1 MIHLLE
7 DQEGLA
13 VQEQINILFNMRF
26 FLLVF
31 YLIINAFNQKKNIK
45 KISFFLILNFLTQ
58 SIFIMNAQN
67 EKIKELE
74 NKRMELKK
82 EIQQIN
88 SLLIDNS
95 KTTKVAY
102 VDLENIS
109 IKINRNQD
117 LIRIT
122 NQQINLLTN
131 QISKNEDQ
139 VVELNI
145 IVEKTKDDYS
155 KMVFNSYKSRL
166 KESKLMFL
174 LSSKN
179 FLQALK
185 RTQYMNQYSVNRRN
199 YANSIS
205 SNIKEIELINDTI
218 IKNIGKKEDLL
229 NENQIEKQK
238 LSDEKSKQRNLIN
251 GLKRKEKAY
260 KNQIDKKQKLSKQ
273 LDFEI
278 DRLIKEAI
286 KESNKNTEENVFR
299 LTPEA
304 KALAKNFLTNKGNLP
319 WPVERG
325 VIIQKFGLQPHPVVR
340 TTKIQSNGIVIAT
353 TKNASVRTVFNGT
366 VLSVL
371 KFKSSN
377 LTVLVR
383 HGDYITAYKNLS
395 KVYVE
400 KGQNINALQ
409 IIGNTFDNNDSK
421 TTLQFSI
428 FKNTTPLDPYLWIAK

>member
-1 MIHLLE
+1 MV
-7 DQEGLA
+7 
-13 VQEQINILFNMRF
+13 VQEQINILFSMRF
-26 FLLVF
+26 GLLVF
-31 YLIINAFNQKKNIK
+31 YLIISAFNQKKNIK
-45 KISFFLILNFLTQ
+45 KISFFLILNFLGS

-67 EKIKELE
+67 QKIKELE

-95 KTTKVAY
+95 KTTKIAY
-102 VDLENIS
+102 GDLENIS

-131 QISKNEDQ
+131 QISNNENQ
-139 VVELNI
+139 VQELNL
-145 IVEKTKDDYS
+145 IVEKAKDDYS

-174 LSSKN
+174 LSSEN

-199 YANSIS
+199 YANSIIF
-205 SNIKEIELINDTI
+205 NIKEIELINDTI

-229 NENQIEKQK
+229 NQNQIEKKK
-238 LSDEKSKQRNLIN
+238 LSDEKNKQNNLIN
-251 GLKRKEKAY
+251 GLKSKEKAY
-260 KNQIDKKQKLSKQ
+260 RNQIDKKQKLSKQ

-286 KESNKNTEENVFR
+286 KESNNNSEENVFR

-304 KALAKNFLTNKGNLP
+304 KTLAKNFLSNKGNLP

-325 VIIQKFGLQPHPVVR
+325 VIIQKFGLQPHPIVR

-377 LTVLVR
+377 LTVLIR

-395 KVYVE
+395 KVYIE
-400 KGQNINALQ
+400 KGEEVNALQ
-409 IIGNTFDNNDSK
+409 IIGNTFDNNDDSK

-428 FKNTTPLDPYLWIAK
+428 FKNTTALDPYLWIAK

>member
-1 MIHLLE
+1 MTLNKKIS
-7 DQEGLA
+7 
-13 VQEQINILFNMRF
+13 LF
-26 FLLVF
+26 
-31 YLIINAFNQKKNIK
+31 LIINFIASI
-45 KISFFLILNFLTQ
+45 ILSL
-58 SIFIMNAQN
+58 NAQN
-67 EKIKELE
+67 QKIKELE
-74 NKRMELKK
+74 NKRMQLKK

-88 SLLIDNS
+88 SLLIDNNKIT
-95 KTTKVAY
+95 KTAY
-102 VDLENIS
+102 GDLENIS

-122 NQQINLLTN
+122 NEQINLLTN
-131 QISKNEDQ
+131 QIIKNEDQ

-145 IVEKTKDDYS
+145 IVEKAKDDYS

-174 LSSKN
+174 LSSEN

-199 YANSIS
+199 YANSIN

-229 NENQIEKQK
+229 NQNQIEKKK
-238 LSDEKSKQRNLIN
+238 LSDEKSKQSNLIN

-260 KNQIDKKQKLSKQ
+260 RNQIDKKQKLSKQ
-273 LDFEI
+273 LDVEI

-304 KALAKNFLTNKGNLP
+304 KALAKNFLSNKGNLP

-377 LTVLVR
+377 LTVLIR

-400 KGQNINALQ
+400 KGQNVNALQ
-409 IIGNTFDNNDSK
+409 IIGNTFDNNEDSK

>member
-1 MIHLLE
+1 MTLNKKIS
-7 DQEGLA
+7 
-13 VQEQINILFNMRF
+13 LF
-26 FLLVF
+26 
-31 YLIINAFNQKKNIK
+31 LIINFIASI
-45 KISFFLILNFLTQ
+45 ILSL
-58 SIFIMNAQN
+58 NAQN
-67 EKIKELE
+67 QKIKELE
-74 NKRMELKK
+74 NKRMQLKK

-88 SLLIDNS
+88 SLLIDNNKIT
-95 KTTKVAY
+95 KTAY
-102 VDLENIS
+102 GDLENIS

-131 QISKNEDQ
+131 QIIKNEDQ

-145 IVEKTKDDYS
+145 IVEKAKDDYS

-174 LSSKN
+174 LSSEN

-229 NENQIEKQK
+229 NQNQIEKKK
-238 LSDEKSKQRNLIN
+238 LSDEKSKQSNLIN

-260 KNQIDKKQKLSKQ
+260 RNQIDKKQKLSKQ
-273 LDFEI
+273 LDVEI

-286 KESNKNTEENVFR
+286 KESNKNKEENVFR

-304 KALAKNFLTNKGNLP
+304 KALAKNFLSNKGNLP

-377 LTVLVR
+377 LTLLIR

-400 KGQNINALQ
+400 KGQNVNALQ
-409 IIGNTFDNNDSK
+409 IIGNTFDNNEDSK

>member
-1 MIHLLE
+1 MTLNKKIS
-7 DQEGLA
+7 
-13 VQEQINILFNMRF
+13 LF
-26 FLLVF
+26 
-31 YLIINAFNQKKNIK
+31 LIIN
-45 KISFFLILNFLTQ
+45 LIA
-58 SIFIMNAQN
+58 SIILSLNAQN
-67 EKIKELE
+67 QKIKELE
-74 NKRMELKK
+74 NKRMQLKK

-88 SLLIDNS
+88 SLLIDNNKIT
-95 KTTKVAY
+95 KTAY
-102 VDLENIS
+102 GDLENIS

-131 QISKNEDQ
+131 QIIKNEDQ

-145 IVEKTKDDYS
+145 IVEKAKDDYS

-174 LSSKN
+174 LSSEN

-229 NENQIEKQK
+229 NQNQIEKKK
-238 LSDEKSKQRNLIN
+238 LSDEKSKQSNLIN

-273 LDFEI
+273 LDVEI

-286 KESNKNTEENVFR
+286 KESNKNKEENVFR

-304 KALAKNFLTNKGNLP
+304 KALAKNFLSNKGNLP

-377 LTVLVR
+377 LTVLIR

-400 KGQNINALQ
+400 KGQNVNALQ
-409 IIGNTFDNNDSK
+409 IIGNTFDNNEDSK

>member
-1 MIHLLE
+1 LTLNKKIS
-7 DQEGLA
+7 
-13 VQEQINILFNMRF
+13 LF
-26 FLLVF
+26 
-31 YLIINAFNQKKNIK
+31 LIIN
-45 KISFFLILNFLTQ
+45 LIA
-58 SIFIMNAQN
+58 SIILSLNAQN
-67 EKIKELE
+67 QKIKELE
-74 NKRMELKK
+74 NKRMQLKK

-88 SLLIDNS
+88 SLLIDNNKIT
-95 KTTKVAY
+95 KTAY
-102 VDLENIS
+102 GDLENIS

-131 QISKNEDQ
+131 QIIKNEDQ

-145 IVEKTKDDYS
+145 IVEKAKDDYS

-174 LSSKN
+174 LSSEN

-229 NENQIEKQK
+229 NQNQIEKKK
-238 LSDEKSKQRNLIN
+238 LSDEKNKQSNLIN

-260 KNQIDKKQKLSKQ
+260 RNQIDKKQKLSKQ
-273 LDFEI
+273 LDVEI

-304 KALAKNFLTNKGNLP
+304 KALAKNFLSNKGNLP

-377 LTVLVR
+377 LTVLIR

-400 KGQNINALQ
+400 KGQNVNALQ
-409 IIGNTFDNNDSK
+409 IIGNTFDNNEDSK

>member
-1 MIHLLE
+1 LTLNKKIS
-7 DQEGLA
+7 
-13 VQEQINILFNMRF
+13 LF
-26 FLLVF
+26 
-31 YLIINAFNQKKNIK
+31 LIINFIASI
-45 KISFFLILNFLTQ
+45 ILSL
-58 SIFIMNAQN
+58 NAQN
-67 EKIKELE
+67 QKIKELE
-74 NKRMELKK
+74 NKRMQLKK

-88 SLLIDNS
+88 SLLIDNNKIT
-95 KTTKVAY
+95 KTAY
-102 VDLENIS
+102 GDLENIS
-109 IKINRNQD
+109 IKIIRNQD

-131 QISKNEDQ
+131 QIIKNEDQ

-145 IVEKTKDDYS
+145 IVEKAKDDYS

-174 LSSKN
+174 LSSEN

-229 NENQIEKQK
+229 NQNQIEKKK
-238 LSDEKSKQRNLIN
+238 LSDEKSKQSNLIN

-260 KNQIDKKQKLSKQ
+260 RNQIDKKQKLSKQ
-273 LDFEI
+273 LDVEI

-286 KESNKNTEENVFR
+286 KESNKNKEENVFR

-304 KALAKNFLTNKGNLP
+304 KALAKNFLSNKGNLP

-377 LTVLVR
+377 LTVLIR

-400 KGQNINALQ
+400 KGQNVNALQ
-409 IIGNTFDNNDSK
+409 IIGNTFDNNEDSK

>member
-1 MIHLLE
+1 LTLNKKIS
-7 DQEGLA
+7 
-13 VQEQINILFNMRF
+13 LF
-26 FLLVF
+26 
-31 YLIINAFNQKKNIK
+31 LIINFIASI
-45 KISFFLILNFLTQ
+45 ILSL
-58 SIFIMNAQN
+58 NAQN
-67 EKIKELE
+67 QKIKELE
-74 NKRMELKK
+74 NKRMQLKK

-88 SLLIDNS
+88 SLLIDNNKIT
-95 KTTKVAY
+95 KTAY
-102 VDLENIS
+102 GDLENIS

-131 QISKNEDQ
+131 QIIKNEDQ

-145 IVEKTKDDYS
+145 IVEKAKDDYS

-174 LSSKN
+174 LSSEN

-218 IKNIGKKEDLL
+218 LKNIGKKEDLL
-229 NENQIEKQK
+229 NQNQIEKKK
-238 LSDEKSKQRNLIN
+238 LSDEKSKQSNLIN

-260 KNQIDKKQKLSKQ
+260 RNQIDKKQKLSKQ
-273 LDFEI
+273 LDVEI

-304 KALAKNFLTNKGNLP
+304 KALAKNFLSNKGNLP

-377 LTVLVR
+377 LTVLIR

-400 KGQNINALQ
+400 KGQNVNALQ
-409 IIGNTFDNNDSK
+409 IIGNTFDNNEDSK

>member
-1 MIHLLE
+1 MTLNKKIS
-7 DQEGLA
+7 
-13 VQEQINILFNMRF
+13 LF
-26 FLLVF
+26 
-31 YLIINAFNQKKNIK
+31 LIINFIASI
-45 KISFFLILNFLTQ
+45 ILSL
-58 SIFIMNAQN
+58 NAQN
-67 EKIKELE
+67 QKIKELE
-74 NKRMELKK
+74 NKRMQLKK

-88 SLLIDNS
+88 SLLIDNNKIT
-95 KTTKVAY
+95 KTAY
-102 VDLENIS
+102 GDLENIS

-131 QISKNEDQ
+131 QIIKNEDQ

-145 IVEKTKDDYS
+145 IVEKAKDDYS

-174 LSSKN
+174 LSSEN

-238 LSDEKSKQRNLIN
+238 LSDEKSKQSNLIN

-260 KNQIDKKQKLSKQ
+260 RNQIDKKQKLSKQ
-273 LDFEI
+273 LDVEI

-286 KESNKNTEENVFR
+286 KESNKNKEENVFR

-304 KALAKNFLTNKGNLP
+304 KALAKNFLSNKGNLP

-377 LTVLVR
+377 LTVLIR

-400 KGQNINALQ
+400 KGQNVNALQ
-409 IIGNTFDNNDSK
+409 IIGNTFDNNEDSK

>member
-1 MIHLLE
+1 MTLNKKIS
-7 DQEGLA
+7 
-13 VQEQINILFNMRF
+13 LF
-26 FLLVF
+26 
-31 YLIINAFNQKKNIK
+31 LIIN
-45 KISFFLILNFLTQ
+45 LIA
-58 SIFIMNAQN
+58 SIILSLNAQN
-67 EKIKELE
+67 QKIKELE
-74 NKRMELKK
+74 NKRMQLKK

-88 SLLIDNS
+88 SLLIDNNKIT
-95 KTTKVAY
+95 KTAY
-102 VDLENIS
+102 GDLENIS

-131 QISKNEDQ
+131 QIIKNEDQ

-145 IVEKTKDDYS
+145 IVEKAKDDYS

-174 LSSKN
+174 LSSEN

-229 NENQIEKQK
+229 NQNQIEKKK
-238 LSDEKSKQRNLIN
+238 LSDEKNKQSNLIN

-260 KNQIDKKQKLSKQ
+260 RNQIDKKQKLSKQ
-273 LDFEI
+273 LDVEI

-304 KALAKNFLTNKGNLP
+304 KALAKNFLSNKGNLP

-377 LTVLVR
+377 LTVLIR

-400 KGQNINALQ
+400 KGQNVNALQ
-409 IIGNTFDNNDSK
+409 IIGNTFDNNEDSK

>member
-1 MIHLLE
+1 MTLNKKIS
-7 DQEGLA
+7 
-13 VQEQINILFNMRF
+13 LF
-26 FLLVF
+26 
-31 YLIINAFNQKKNIK
+31 LIINFIASI
-45 KISFFLILNFLTQ
+45 ILSL
-58 SIFIMNAQN
+58 NAQN
-67 EKIKELE
+67 QKIKELE
-74 NKRMELKK
+74 NKRMQLKK

-88 SLLIDNS
+88 SLLIDNNKIT
-95 KTTKVAY
+95 KTAY
-102 VDLENIS
+102 GDLENIS

-131 QISKNEDQ
+131 QIIKNEDQ

-145 IVEKTKDDYS
+145 IVEKAKDDYS

-174 LSSKN
+174 LSSEN

-205 SNIKEIELINDTI
+205 SNIKVIELINDTI

-229 NENQIEKQK
+229 NQNQIEKKK
-238 LSDEKSKQRNLIN
+238 LSDEKSKQSNLIN

-260 KNQIDKKQKLSKQ
+260 RNQIDKKQKLSKQ
-273 LDFEI
+273 LDVEI

-286 KESNKNTEENVFR
+286 KESNKNKEENVFR

-304 KALAKNFLTNKGNLP
+304 KALAKNFLSNKGNLP

-377 LTVLVR
+377 LTVLIR

-400 KGQNINALQ
+400 KGQNVNALQ
-409 IIGNTFDNNDSK
+409 IIGNTFDNNEDSK

>member
-1 MIHLLE
+1 MTLNKKIS
-7 DQEGLA
+7 
-13 VQEQINILFNMRF
+13 LF
-26 FLLVF
+26 
-31 YLIINAFNQKKNIK
+31 LIINFIASI
-45 KISFFLILNFLTQ
+45 ILSL
-58 SIFIMNAQN
+58 NAQN
-67 EKIKELE
+67 QKIKELE
-74 NKRMELKK
+74 NKRMQLKK

-88 SLLIDNS
+88 SLLIDNNKIT
-95 KTTKVAY
+95 KTAY
-102 VDLENIS
+102 GDLENIS

-131 QISKNEDQ
+131 QIIKNEDQ

-145 IVEKTKDDYS
+145 IVEKAKDDYS

-174 LSSKN
+174 LSSEN

-229 NENQIEKQK
+229 YQNQIEKKK
-238 LSDEKSKQRNLIN
+238 LSDEKSKQSNLIN

-260 KNQIDKKQKLSKQ
+260 RNQIDKKQKLSKQ
-273 LDFEI
+273 LDVEI

-304 KALAKNFLTNKGNLP
+304 KALAKNFLSNKGNLP

-377 LTVLVR
+377 LTVLIR

-400 KGQNINALQ
+400 KGQNVNALQ
-409 IIGNTFDNNDSK
+409 IIGNTFDNNEDSK

>member
-1 MIHLLE
+1 MTLNKKIS
-7 DQEGLA
+7 
-13 VQEQINILFNMRF
+13 LF
-26 FLLVF
+26 
-31 YLIINAFNQKKNIK
+31 LIINFIASI
-45 KISFFLILNFLTQ
+45 ILSL
-58 SIFIMNAQN
+58 NAQN
-67 EKIKELE
+67 QKIKELE
-74 NKRMELKK
+74 NKRMQLKK

-88 SLLIDNS
+88 SLLIDNNKIT
-95 KTTKVAY
+95 KTAY
-102 VDLENIS
+102 GDLENIS

-131 QISKNEDQ
+131 QIIKNEDQ
-139 VVELNI
+139 VVELNV
-145 IVEKTKDDYS
+145 IVEKAKDDYS

-174 LSSKN
+174 LSSEN

-229 NENQIEKQK
+229 YQNQIEKKK
-238 LSDEKSKQRNLIN
+238 LSDEKSKQSNLIN

-260 KNQIDKKQKLSKQ
+260 RNQIDKKQKLSKQ
-273 LDFEI
+273 LDVEI

-304 KALAKNFLTNKGNLP
+304 KALAKNFLSNKGNLP

-377 LTVLVR
+377 LTVLIR

-400 KGQNINALQ
+400 KGQNVNALQ
-409 IIGNTFDNNDSK
+409 IIGNTFDNNEDSK

>member
-1 MIHLLE
+1 MTLNKKILL
-7 DQEGLA
+7 
-13 VQEQINILFNMRF
+13 F
-26 FLLVF
+26 
-31 YLIINAFNQKKNIK
+31 LIINFIASI
-45 KISFFLILNFLTQ
+45 ILAL
-58 SIFIMNAQN
+58 NAQN
-67 EKIKELE
+67 QKIKELE
-74 NKRMELKK
+74 NKRMQLKK

-88 SLLIDNS
+88 SLLIDNNKIT
-95 KTTKVAY
+95 KTAY
-102 VDLENIS
+102 GDLENIS

-131 QISKNEDQ
+131 QIIKNEDK
-139 VVELNI
+139 VLELNI
-145 IVEKTKDDYS
+145 IVEKAKDDYS

-174 LSSKN
+174 LSSEN

-205 SNIKEIELINDTI
+205 SNIKEIGLINDTI

-229 NENQIEKQK
+229 NQNQIEKKK
-238 LSDEKSKQRNLIN
+238 LSDEKSKQSNLIN

-260 KNQIDKKQKLSKQ
+260 RNQIDKKQKLSKQ
-273 LDFEI
+273 LDVEI

-304 KALAKNFLTNKGNLP
+304 KALAKNFLSNKGNLP

-377 LTVLVR
+377 LTVLIR

-400 KGQNINALQ
+400 KGQNVNALQ
-409 IIGNTFDNNDSK
+409 IIGNTFDNNEDSK
-421 TTLQFSI
+421 TTLQFSV

>member
-1 MIHLLE
+1 MTLNKKIS
-7 DQEGLA
+7 
-13 VQEQINILFNMRF
+13 LF
-26 FLLVF
+26 
-31 YLIINAFNQKKNIK
+31 LIINFIASI
-45 KISFFLILNFLTQ
+45 ILSL
-58 SIFIMNAQN
+58 NAQSQ
-67 EKIKELE
+67 KIKELE
-74 NKRMELKK
+74 NKRMQLKK

-88 SLLIDNS
+88 SLLIDNNKIT
-95 KTTKVAY
+95 KTAY
-102 VDLENIS
+102 GDLENIS

-122 NQQINLLTN
+122 NEQINLLTN
-131 QISKNEDQ
+131 QIIKNEDQ

-145 IVEKTKDDYS
+145 IVEKAKDDYS

-174 LSSKN
+174 LSSEN

-229 NENQIEKQK
+229 NQNQIEKKK
-238 LSDEKSKQRNLIN
+238 LSDEKSKQSNLIN
-251 GLKRKEKAY
+251 GLKRKEKSY
-260 KNQIDKKQKLSKQ
+260 RNQIDKKQKLSKQ
-273 LDFEI
+273 LDVEI

-304 KALAKNFLTNKGNLP
+304 KALAKNFLSNKGNLP

-377 LTVLVR
+377 LTVLIR

-400 KGQNINALQ
+400 KGQNVNALQ
-409 IIGNTFDNNDSK
+409 IIGNTFDNNEDSK

>member
-1 MIHLLE
+1 MTLNKKIS
-7 DQEGLA
+7 
-13 VQEQINILFNMRF
+13 LF
-26 FLLVF
+26 
-31 YLIINAFNQKKNIK
+31 LIINFIASI
-45 KISFFLILNFLTQ
+45 ILSL
-58 SIFIMNAQN
+58 NAQN
-67 EKIKELE
+67 QKIKELE
-74 NKRMELKK
+74 NKRMQLKK

-88 SLLIDNS
+88 SLLIDNNKIT
-95 KTTKVAY
+95 KTAY
-102 VDLENIS
+102 GDLENIS

-131 QISKNEDQ
+131 QIIKNEDQ

-145 IVEKTKDDYS
+145 IVEKAKDDYS

-174 LSSKN
+174 LSSEN

-229 NENQIEKQK
+229 NQNQIEKKK
-238 LSDEKSKQRNLIN
+238 LSDEKSKQSNLIN

-260 KNQIDKKQKLSKQ
+260 RNQIDKKQKLSKQ
-273 LDFEI
+273 LDVEI

-286 KESNKNTEENVFR
+286 KESNKNKEENVFR

-304 KALAKNFLTNKGNLP
+304 KALAKNFLSNKGNLP

-400 KGQNINALQ
+400 KGQNVNALQ
-409 IIGNTFDNNDSK
+409 IIGNTFDNNEDSK

>member
-1 MIHLLE
+1 MTLNKKIS
-7 DQEGLA
+7 
-13 VQEQINILFNMRF
+13 LF
-26 FLLVF
+26 
-31 YLIINAFNQKKNIK
+31 LIINFIASI
-45 KISFFLILNFLTQ
+45 ILSL
-58 SIFIMNAQN
+58 NAQN
-67 EKIKELE
+67 QKIKELE
-74 NKRMELKK
+74 NKRMQLKK

-88 SLLIDNS
+88 SLLIDNNKIT
-95 KTTKVAY
+95 KTAY
-102 VDLENIS
+102 GDLENIS

-131 QISKNEDQ
+131 QILKNEDQ

-145 IVEKTKDDYS
+145 IVEKAKDDYS

-174 LSSKN
+174 LSSEN

-229 NENQIEKQK
+229 NQNQIEKKK
-238 LSDEKSKQRNLIN
+238 LSDEKSKQSNLIN

-260 KNQIDKKQKLSKQ
+260 RNQIDKKQKLSKQ
-273 LDFEI
+273 LDVEI

-286 KESNKNTEENVFR
+286 KESNKNKEENVFR

-304 KALAKNFLTNKGNLP
+304 KALAKNFLSNKGNLP

-377 LTVLVR
+377 LTVLIR

-400 KGQNINALQ
+400 KGQNVNALQ
-409 IIGNTFDNNDSK
+409 IIGNTFDNNEDSK

>member
-1 MIHLLE
+1 MTLNKKIS
-7 DQEGLA
+7 
-13 VQEQINILFNMRF
+13 LF
-26 FLLVF
+26 
-31 YLIINAFNQKKNIK
+31 LIINFIASI
-45 KISFFLILNFLTQ
+45 ILSL
-58 SIFIMNAQN
+58 NAQSQ
-67 EKIKELE
+67 KIKELE
-74 NKRMELKK
+74 NKRMQLKK

-88 SLLIDNS
+88 SLLIDNNKIT
-95 KTTKVAY
+95 KTAY
-102 VDLENIS
+102 GDLENIS

-131 QISKNEDQ
+131 QILKNEDQ

-145 IVEKTKDDYS
+145 IVEKAKDDYS

-174 LSSKN
+174 LSSEN

-229 NENQIEKQK
+229 NQNQIEKKK
-238 LSDEKSKQRNLIN
+238 LSDEKSKQSNLIN

-260 KNQIDKKQKLSKQ
+260 RNQIDKKQKLSKQ
-273 LDFEI
+273 LDVEI

-304 KALAKNFLTNKGNLP
+304 KALAKNFLSNKGNLP

-377 LTVLVR
+377 LTVLIR

-400 KGQNINALQ
+400 KGQNVNALQ
-409 IIGNTFDNNDSK
+409 IIGNTFDNNEDSK

>member
-1 MIHLLE
+1 MTLNKKIS
-7 DQEGLA
+7 
-13 VQEQINILFNMRF
+13 LF
-26 FLLVF
+26 
-31 YLIINAFNQKKNIK
+31 LIIN
-45 KISFFLILNFLTQ
+45 FLASIILSL
-58 SIFIMNAQN
+58 NAQN
-67 EKIKELE
+67 QKIKELE
-74 NKRMELKK
+74 NKRMQLKK

-88 SLLIDNS
+88 SLLIDNNKIT
-95 KTTKVAY
+95 KTAY
-102 VDLENIS
+102 GDLENIS

-131 QISKNEDQ
+131 QIIKNEDK

-145 IVEKTKDDYS
+145 IVEKAKDDYS

-174 LSSKN
+174 LSSEN

-205 SNIKEIELINDTI
+205 SNIKVIELINDTI

-229 NENQIEKQK
+229 NQNQIEKKK
-238 LSDEKSKQRNLIN
+238 LSDEKSKQSNLIN

-260 KNQIDKKQKLSKQ
+260 RNQIDKKQKLSKQ
-273 LDFEI
+273 LDVEI

-304 KALAKNFLTNKGNLP
+304 KALAKNFLSNKGNLP

-377 LTVLVR
+377 LTVLIR

-400 KGQNINALQ
+400 KGQNVNALQ
-409 IIGNTFDNNDSK
+409 IIGNTFDNNEDSK

>member
-1 MIHLLE
+1 MTLHKKIS
-7 DQEGLA
+7 
-13 VQEQINILFNMRF
+13 LF
-26 FLLVF
+26 
-31 YLIINAFNQKKNIK
+31 LIIN
-45 KISFFLILNFLTQ
+45 LIA
-58 SIFIMNAQN
+58 SIILSLNAQN
-67 EKIKELE
+67 QKIKELE
-74 NKRMELKK
+74 NKRMQLKK

-88 SLLIDNS
+88 SLLIDNNKIT
-95 KTTKVAY
+95 KTAY
-102 VDLENIS
+102 GDLENIS

-117 LIRIT
+117 LIIIT

-131 QISKNEDQ
+131 QIIKNEDQ
-139 VVELNI
+139 VAELNI
-145 IVEKTKDDYS
+145 IVEKAKDDYY
-155 KMVFNSYKSRL
+155 KMVFNSYKSRI

-174 LSSKN
+174 LSSEN

-199 YANSIS
+199 YANSII

-229 NENQIEKQK
+229 NQNQIEKKK
-238 LSDEKSKQRNLIN
+238 LSDEKSKQSNLIN

-260 KNQIDKKQKLSKQ
+260 RNQIDKKQKLSKQ
-273 LDFEI
+273 LDVEI

-304 KALAKNFLTNKGNLP
+304 KALAKNFLSNKGNLP

-377 LTVLVR
+377 LTVLIR

-400 KGQNINALQ
+400 KGQNVNALQ
-409 IIGNTFDNNDSK
+409 IIGNTFGNNEDSK

>member
-1 MIHLLE
+1 LV
-7 DQEGLA
+7 
-13 VQEQINILFNMRF
+13 VQEQINILFSMRF
-26 FLLVF
+26 GLLVF
-31 YLIINAFNQKKNIK
+31 YLIISAFNQKKNIK
-45 KISFFLILNFLTQ
+45 KISFFLILNFLGS

-67 EKIKELE
+67 QKIKELE

-95 KTTKVAY
+95 KTTKIAY
-102 VDLENIS
+102 GDLENIS

-131 QISKNEDQ
+131 QISNNENQ
-139 VVELNI
+139 VQELNL
-145 IVEKTKDDYS
+145 IVEKAKDDYS

-174 LSSKN
+174 LSSEN

-205 SNIKEIELINDTI
+205 FNIKEIELINDTI

-229 NENQIEKQK
+229 NQNQIEKKK
-238 LSDEKSKQRNLIN
+238 LSDEKNKQNNLIN
-251 GLKRKEKAY
+251 GLKSKEKAY
-260 KNQIDKKQKLSKQ
+260 RNQIDKKQKLSKQ

-286 KESNKNTEENVFR
+286 KESNNNSEENVFR

-304 KALAKNFLTNKGNLP
+304 KTLAKNFLSNKGNLP

-325 VIIQKFGLQPHPVVR
+325 VIIQKFGLQPHPIVR

-377 LTVLVR
+377 LTVLIR

-395 KVYVE
+395 KVYIE
-400 KGQNINALQ
+400 KGEEVNALQ
-409 IIGNTFDNNDSK
+409 IIGNTFDNNDDSK

-428 FKNTTPLDPYLWIAK
+428 FKNTTALDPYLWIAK

>member
-1 MIHLLE
+1 MTLNKKIS
-7 DQEGLA
+7 
-13 VQEQINILFNMRF
+13 LF
-26 FLLVF
+26 
-31 YLIINAFNQKKNIK
+31 LIINFIASI
-45 KISFFLILNFLTQ
+45 ILSL
-58 SIFIMNAQN
+58 NAQSQ
-67 EKIKELE
+67 KIKELE
-74 NKRMELKK
+74 NKRMQLKK

-88 SLLIDNS
+88 SLLIDNNKIT
-95 KTTKVAY
+95 KTAY
-102 VDLENIS
+102 GDLENIS

-131 QISKNEDQ
+131 QIIKNEDQ

-145 IVEKTKDDYS
+145 IVEKAKDDYS

-174 LSSKN
+174 LSSEN

-218 IKNIGKKEDLL
+218 IRNIGKKEDLL
-229 NENQIEKQK
+229 NQNQIEKKK
-238 LSDEKSKQRNLIN
+238 LSDEKSKQSNLIN

-260 KNQIDKKQKLSKQ
+260 RNQIDKKQKLSKQ
-273 LDFEI
+273 LDVEI
-278 DRLIKEAI
+278 DRLLKEAI

-304 KALAKNFLTNKGNLP
+304 KALAKNFLSNKGNLP

-377 LTVLVR
+377 LTVLIR

-400 KGQNINALQ
+400 KGQNVNALQ
-409 IIGNTFDNNDSK
+409 IIGNTFDNNEDSK

>member
-1 MIHLLE
+1 MTLHKKIS
-7 DQEGLA
+7 
-13 VQEQINILFNMRF
+13 LF
-26 FLLVF
+26 
-31 YLIINAFNQKKNIK
+31 LIIN
-45 KISFFLILNFLTQ
+45 LIA
-58 SIFIMNAQN
+58 SIILSLNAQN
-67 EKIKELE
+67 QKIKELE
-74 NKRMELKK
+74 NKRMQLKK

-88 SLLIDNS
+88 SLLIDNNKIT
-95 KTTKVAY
+95 KTAY
-102 VDLENIS
+102 GDLENIS

-131 QISKNEDQ
+131 QIIKNEDQ

-145 IVEKTKDDYS
+145 IVEKAKDDYS

-174 LSSKN
+174 LSSEN

-229 NENQIEKQK
+229 NQNQIEKKK
-238 LSDEKSKQRNLIN
+238 LSDEKNKQSNLIN

-260 KNQIDKKQKLSKQ
+260 RNQIDKKQKLSKQ
-273 LDFEI
+273 LDVEI

-304 KALAKNFLTNKGNLP
+304 KALAKNFLSNKGNLP

-377 LTVLVR
+377 LTVLIR

-400 KGQNINALQ
+400 KGQNVNALQ
-409 IIGNTFDNNDSK
+409 IIGNTFDNNEDSK

>member
-1 MIHLLE
+1 MTLNKKIS
-7 DQEGLA
+7 
-13 VQEQINILFNMRF
+13 LF
-26 FLLVF
+26 
-31 YLIINAFNQKKNIK
+31 LIINFIASI
-45 KISFFLILNFLTQ
+45 ILSL
-58 SIFIMNAQN
+58 NAQSQ
-67 EKIKELE
+67 KIKELE
-74 NKRMELKK
+74 NKRMQLKK

-88 SLLIDNS
+88 SLLIDNNKIT
-95 KTTKVAY
+95 KTAY
-102 VDLENIS
+102 GDLENIS

-131 QISKNEDQ
+131 QILKNEDQ

-145 IVEKTKDDYS
+145 IVEKAKDDYS

-174 LSSKN
+174 LSSEN

-229 NENQIEKQK
+229 NQNQIEKKK
-238 LSDEKSKQRNLIN
+238 LSDEKSKQSNLIN
-251 GLKRKEKAY
+251 GLKRKEKSY
-260 KNQIDKKQKLSKQ
+260 RNQIDKKQKLSKQ
-273 LDFEI
+273 LDVEI

-304 KALAKNFLTNKGNLP
+304 KALAKNFLSNKGNLP

-377 LTVLVR
+377 LTVLIR

-400 KGQNINALQ
+400 KGQNVNALQ
-409 IIGNTFDNNDSK
+409 IIGNTFDNNEDSK

>member
-1 MIHLLE
+1 MTLNKKIS
-7 DQEGLA
+7 
-13 VQEQINILFNMRF
+13 LF
-26 FLLVF
+26 
-31 YLIINAFNQKKNIK
+31 LIINFIASI
-45 KISFFLILNFLTQ
+45 ILSL
-58 SIFIMNAQN
+58 NAQN
-67 EKIKELE
+67 QKIKELE
-74 NKRMELKK
+74 NKRMQLKK

-88 SLLIDNS
+88 SLLIDNNKIT
-95 KTTKVAY
+95 KTAY
-102 VDLENIS
+102 GDLENIS

-131 QISKNEDQ
+131 QILKNEDQ

-145 IVEKTKDDYS
+145 IVEKAKDDYS

-174 LSSKN
+174 LSSEN

-229 NENQIEKQK
+229 NQNQIEKKK
-238 LSDEKSKQRNLIN
+238 LSDEKNKQSNLIN

-260 KNQIDKKQKLSKQ
+260 RNQIDKKQKLSKQ
-273 LDFEI
+273 LDVEI

-304 KALAKNFLTNKGNLP
+304 KALAKNFLSNKGNLP
-319 WPVERG
+319 WPR
-325 VIIQKFGLQPHPVVR
+325 FR
-340 TTKIQSNGIVIAT
+340 
-353 TKNASVRTVFNGT
+353 
-366 VLSVL
+366 
-371 KFKSSN
+371 
-377 LTVLVR
+377 
-383 HGDYITAYKNLS
+383 Y
-395 KVYVE
+395 
-400 KGQNINALQ
+400 
-409 IIGNTFDNNDSK
+409 
-421 TTLQFSI
+421 
-428 FKNTTPLDPYLWIAK
+428 

>member
-1 MIHLLE
+1 MTLNKKIS
-7 DQEGLA
+7 
-13 VQEQINILFNMRF
+13 LF
-26 FLLVF
+26 
-31 YLIINAFNQKKNIK
+31 LIINFIASI
-45 KISFFLILNFLTQ
+45 ILSL
-58 SIFIMNAQN
+58 NAQN
-67 EKIKELE
+67 QKIKELE
-74 NKRMELKK
+74 NKRMQLKK

-88 SLLIDNS
+88 SLLIDNNKIT
-95 KTTKVAY
+95 KTAY
-102 VDLENIS
+102 GDLENIS

-131 QISKNEDQ
+131 QIIKNEDK

-145 IVEKTKDDYS
+145 IVEKAKDDYS
-155 KMVFNSYKSRL
+155 KMVLNSYKSRL

-174 LSSKN
+174 LSSEN

-205 SNIKEIELINDTI
+205 SNIKVIELINDTI

-229 NENQIEKQK
+229 NQNQIEKKK
-238 LSDEKSKQRNLIN
+238 LSDEKSKQSNLIN

-260 KNQIDKKQKLSKQ
+260 RNQIDKKQKLSKQ
-273 LDFEI
+273 LDVEI

-304 KALAKNFLTNKGNLP
+304 KALAKNFLSNKGNLP

-377 LTVLVR
+377 LTVLIR

-400 KGQNINALQ
+400 KGQNVNALQ
-409 IIGNTFDNNDSK
+409 IIGNTFDNNEDSK

>member
-1 MIHLLE
+1 LTLNKTIS
-7 DQEGLA
+7 
-13 VQEQINILFNMRF
+13 LF
-26 FLLVF
+26 
-31 YLIINAFNQKKNIK
+31 LIINFIASI
-45 KISFFLILNFLTQ
+45 ILSL
-58 SIFIMNAQN
+58 NAQN
-67 EKIKELE
+67 QKIKELE
-74 NKRMELKK
+74 NKRMQLKK

-88 SLLIDNS
+88 SLLIDNNKIT
-95 KTTKVAY
+95 KTAY
-102 VDLENIS
+102 GDLENIS

-131 QISKNEDQ
+131 QIIKNEDQ

-145 IVEKTKDDYS
+145 IVEKAKDDYS

-174 LSSKN
+174 LSSEN

-229 NENQIEKQK
+229 NQNQIEKKK
-238 LSDEKSKQRNLIN
+238 LSDEKNKQSNLIN

-260 KNQIDKKQKLSKQ
+260 RNQIDKKQKLSKQ
-273 LDFEI
+273 LDVEI

-304 KALAKNFLTNKGNLP
+304 KALAKNFLSNKGNLP

-377 LTVLVR
+377 LTVLIR

-400 KGQNINALQ
+400 KGQNVNALQ
-409 IIGNTFDNNDSK
+409 IIGNTFDNNEDSK

>member
-1 MIHLLE
+1 MTLNKKIS
-7 DQEGLA
+7 
-13 VQEQINILFNMRF
+13 LF
-26 FLLVF
+26 
-31 YLIINAFNQKKNIK
+31 LIINFIASI
-45 KISFFLILNFLTQ
+45 ILSL
-58 SIFIMNAQN
+58 NAQN
-67 EKIKELE
+67 QKIKELE
-74 NKRMELKK
+74 NKRMQLKK

-88 SLLIDNS
+88 SLLIDNNKIT
-95 KTTKVAY
+95 KTAY
-102 VDLENIS
+102 GDLENIS

-131 QISKNEDQ
+131 QIIKNEDQ

-145 IVEKTKDDYS
+145 IVQKAKDDYS

-174 LSSKN
+174 LSSEN

-229 NENQIEKQK
+229 NQNQIEKKK
-238 LSDEKSKQRNLIN
+238 LSDEKNKQSNLIN

-260 KNQIDKKQKLSKQ
+260 RNQIDKKQKLSKQ
-273 LDFEI
+273 LDVEI

-286 KESNKNTEENVFR
+286 KESNKNKEENVFR

-304 KALAKNFLTNKGNLP
+304 KALAKNFLSNKGNLP

-377 LTVLVR
+377 LTVLIR

-400 KGQNINALQ
+400 KGQNVNALQ
-409 IIGNTFDNNDSK
+409 IIGNTFDNNEDSK

>member
-1 MIHLLE
+1 MTLNKKIS
-7 DQEGLA
+7 
-13 VQEQINILFNMRF
+13 LF
-26 FLLVF
+26 
-31 YLIINAFNQKKNIK
+31 LIINFIASI
-45 KISFFLILNFLTQ
+45 ILSL
-58 SIFIMNAQN
+58 NAQSQ
-67 EKIKELE
+67 KIKELE
-74 NKRMELKK
+74 NKRMQLKK

-88 SLLIDNS
+88 SLLIDNNKIT
-95 KTTKVAY
+95 KTAY
-102 VDLENIS
+102 GDLENIS

-131 QISKNEDQ
+131 QILKNEDQ

-145 IVEKTKDDYS
+145 IVEKAKDDYS

-174 LSSKN
+174 LSSEN

-229 NENQIEKQK
+229 NQNQIEKKK
-238 LSDEKSKQRNLIN
+238 LSDEKSKQSNLIN

-260 KNQIDKKQKLSKQ
+260 RNQIDKKQKLSKQ
-273 LDFEI
+273 LDVEI

-286 KESNKNTEENVFR
+286 KESNKNKEENVFR

-304 KALAKNFLTNKGNLP
+304 KALAKNFLSNKGNLP

-377 LTVLVR
+377 LTVLIR

-400 KGQNINALQ
+400 KGQNVNALQ
-409 IIGNTFDNNDSK
+409 IIGNTFDNNEDSK

>member
-1 MIHLLE
+1 MTFNKKIS
-7 DQEGLA
+7 
-13 VQEQINILFNMRF
+13 LF
-26 FLLVF
+26 
-31 YLIINAFNQKKNIK
+31 LIIN
-45 KISFFLILNFLTQ
+45 LIA
-58 SIFIMNAQN
+58 SIILSLNAQN
-67 EKIKELE
+67 QKIKELE
-74 NKRMELKK
+74 NKRMQLKK

-88 SLLIDNS
+88 SLLIDNNKIT
-95 KTTKVAY
+95 KTAY
-102 VDLENIS
+102 GDLENIS

-117 LIRIT
+117 LIIIT

-131 QISKNEDQ
+131 QIIKNEDQ
-139 VVELNI
+139 VAELNI
-145 IVEKTKDDYS
+145 IVEKAKDDYS

-174 LSSKN
+174 LSSEN

-199 YANSIS
+199 YANSII

-229 NENQIEKQK
+229 NQNQIEKKK
-238 LSDEKSKQRNLIN
+238 LSDEKSKQSNLIN

-260 KNQIDKKQKLSKQ
+260 RNQIDKKQKLSKQ
-273 LDFEI
+273 LDVEI

-304 KALAKNFLTNKGNLP
+304 KALAKNFLSNKGNLP

-377 LTVLVR
+377 LTVLIR

-400 KGQNINALQ
+400 KGQNVNALQ
-409 IIGNTFDNNDSK
+409 IIGNTFDNNEDSK